1 MRKIKIG
8 VLGSTR
14 GSSLQPVID
23 AIESRELNAEIKIV
37 LSNKPGAG
45 ILDRARKHWITA
57 TYVESVSNE
66 SREAYDE
73 KLFNLLNQHQVDL
86 VLLVGYMKILSKDFV
101 NSYPR
106 AIINIHPSLLPK
118 HAGLINLAV
127 HQAVLDAGE
136 EVTGCSVHFVDEGL
150 DTGDI
155 IIQKHCPVMPKDS
168 AESLRSR
175 VQLLEGGALIE
186 AIELLQQQGCH
197 YE

>member
-37 LSNKPGAG
+37 LSNKPDAG
-45 ILDRARKHWITA
+45 ILDRARMHWIAA
-57 TYVESVSNE
+57 TYVEPVVNE
-66 SREAYDE
+66 SRQAYDE
-73 KLFNLLNQHQVDL
+73 KLFHLLNQHQVDL

-127 HQAVLDAGE
+127 HQSVLDAGE
-136 EVTGCSVHFVDEGL
+136 ELSGCSVHFVDEGL

-186 AIELLQQQGCH
+186 AIELLQQQGFH